1 MSSLGARLTY
11 VREVRGLSQQDLAQ
25 RTGLKVQNISR
36 LETGHRVHVRSDTL
50 LRLAE
55 ALRCSADYLIGL
67 TDDPTPRRRTAAAPL
82 PPRQPQTRTR
92 RQSAVPTQPHTAAPV
107 S

>member
-1 MSSLGARLTY
+1 MSSLGARLTH
-11 VREVRGLSQQDLAQ
+11 VREVRRLSQQDLAQ

-36 LETGHRVHVRSDTL
+36 LEKGHRVHVRSDTL

-67 TDDPTPRRRTAAAPL
+67 VDDPTPKR
-82 PPRQPQTRTR
+82 PRPRK
-92 RQSAVPTQPHTAAPV
+92 PAPV
-107 S
+107 G